1 MTAVRFST
9 PSTMSTAMPERRSGN
24 GAGTSTGGGRETVT
38 GAGAARRGAGRAPN
52 WNGLRDGAAP
62 AAGAA
67 RRALSRRAWCSTS
80 EIAAGSAPAGAAIA
94 ARDCGAVAWGGGDA
108 SHPASA
114 VAPVAVRL
122 NFQFQV
128 IG

>member
-1 MTAVRFST
+1 M
-9 PSTMSTAMPERRSGN
+9 
-24 GAGTSTGGGRETVT
+24 ETVT
-38 GAGAARRGAGRAPN
+38 AGAAAAARRGWGRAPN
-52 WNGLRDGAAP
+52 WKGLRDGGAP

-94 ARDCGAVAWGGGDA
+94 ARDGGVIDWGGGDA